1 MLANGIRLLPDG
13 GSGSASP
20 ARGGRPAIA
29 EWMFPGLLVA
39 KATARL
45 GDVDGMCQVIAIARA
60 RATGLGEMAGCAS
73 RLRRT

>member
-1 MLANGIRLLPDG
+1 MAGQAAP
-13 GSGSASP
+13 A

-45 GDVDGMCQVIAIARA
+45 GHVDGMCQVIAIARA
-60 RATGLGEMAGCAS
+60 RPTGLGEMAGWAS
-73 RLRRT
+73 RVRRT